1 MSCCV
6 QLDVVMAG
14 DDVKK
19 KKPDPMIYNL
29 AKVLPIYLG
38 PFLAPY
44 LGPYTAPHLNP
55 HTNLAKVKSTPL
67 PASLLLLQLSRV
79 GGVN

>member
-29 AKVLPIYLG
+29 AKVVPHFQLPCYS
-38 PFLAPY
+38 FSCHVSA
-44 LGPYTAPHLNP
+44 A
-55 HTNLAKVKSTPL
+55 
-67 PASLLLLQLSRV
+67 
-79 GGVN
+79 

>member
-1 MSCCV
+1 MQDMLTKLLLSCLVVC

-29 AKVLPIYLG
+29 AKVLP
-38 PFLAPY
+38 A
-44 LGPYTAPHLNP
+44 
-55 HTNLAKVKSTPL
+55 PL
-67 PASLLLLQLSRV
+67 PASLLDYSFSCHV
-79 GGVN
+79 SAV